1 MDHVASGWNGRKS
14 NNILV
19 PDEETNGVSVVGGDL
34 DFFWTKLAKKVL
46 KKGSYEKFLKNVP
59 KNAQKLTQRCASK
72 ICKDCV
78 DC

>member
-34 DFFWTKLAKKVL
+34 DFFWTKLARVVSRGNLHLDWK
-46 KKGSYEKFLKNVP
+46 YF
-59 KNAQKLTQRCASK
+59 
-72 ICKDCV
+72 
-78 DC
+78 